1 MKNYMQ
7 IQDPSSPLTINTKKY
22 LIEGMK
28 NNMNRNNMLNVKKI
42 YFEDLNKCAKV
53 LEPEHLKLLIINL
66 QPIDDNL

>member
-1 MKNYMQ
+1 
-7 IQDPSSPLTINTKKY
+7 
-22 LIEGMK
+22 MK

>member
-1 MKNYMQ
+1 MQ

-42 YFEDLNKCAKV
+42 YFEDLN
-53 LEPEHLKLLIINL
+53 
-66 QPIDDNL
+66 